1 MGFQLDIGELTNT
14 INEYE
19 NFIKIL
25 SEQKENINKA
35 VKELTDLGWS
45 GEAKDQFEQNHIK
58 KQEFYTKLEEDI
70 KYMKSALEND
80 EKPKAVQLKKRSEDF
95 ENCIKRSEGG
105 AAFTSDDTGVISLQY
120 GGQFLINNNVNEC
133 TNDYYRKMNGRFEE
147 ILRLVN
153 SLTFTSFPIKGDV
166 MNAENSLRN
175 QTTSLTEF
183 DNSFDAYCSGVR
195 AIEDNICS
203 VFGKISGVTE
213 GISKFRGVSV
223 ISEDG
228 QVDKNKVKQL
238 MLKNPGELTA
248 EEKEMLE
255 YAKIVLGEDEYKKV
269 KEIVATYSGPTVREA
284 AYMATDVY
292 KNIKD
297 GPVPK
302 DKQDKLING
311 WTRIYMKASQESLV
325 IGVYQRKKGNGMIE
339 YAVVNKGTS
348 SWSLFPDGDGDD
360 NLLQLFGESHDMKN
374 SINFAINFINN
385 HPDESITFIGHSK
398 GGAESAANAV
408 VTNRNCILFNPATV
422 NLDAYRLGEKRKK
435 YSAKMHAYIVDG
447 EILHGIEKGFSKPI
461 GKVTYLPCQTKEA
474 VQDKCSIKDS
484 PGISNVRHSI
494 GNKIKNIVGEDTYS
508 ELKSARNKIKNILD
522 DDIYTDVKNGIN
534 NHLMDQVKTAIEEK
548 EIGDNN
554 GVE

>member
-1 MGFQLDIGELTNT
+1 MDFQLDISELTNT

-35 VKELTDLGWS
+35 VKELTDLGWL

-95 ENCIKRSEGG
+95 ENCIKRSGGG
-105 AAFTSDDTGVISLQY
+105 AAFTSDDTGIISLQY
-120 GGQFLINNNVNEC
+120 GGQFLINNNVCEC
-133 TNDYYRKMNGRFEE
+133 TNDYYRRMNAKFEE

-153 SLTFTSFPIKGDV
+153 SLAFTSFPIKGDV
-166 MNAENSLRN
+166 INAENLLRN

-195 AIEDNICS
+195 AMEDNICS

-223 ISEDG
+223 ISENG

-238 MLKNPGELTA
+238 MLKNPGELTS
-248 EEKEMLE
+248 EEKEMLA
-255 YAKIVLGEDEYKKV
+255 YAKIVLGEDEYKKI
-269 KEIVATYSGPTVREA
+269 KEIVATYSGPTVKEA
-284 AYMATDVY
+284 AYMAADVY
-292 KNIKD
+292 ENICD
-297 GPVPK
+297 GKVENPT
-302 DKQDKLING
+302 DLING
-311 WTRIYMKASQESLV
+311 WQRISIKKDAGMV
-325 IGVYQRKKGNGMIE
+325 IGIYQRKKEDGKIE

-348 SWSLFPDGDGDD
+348 SWSPLPEGDLDD
-360 NLLQLFGESHDMKN
+360 NLLQLFGLSLDMKK
-374 SINFAINFINN
+374 SIKYAEKFVKDHRGA
-385 HPDESITFIGHSK
+385 DITFIGHSK

-408 VTNRNCILFNPATV
+408 ATNSNCIVFNPATV
-422 NLDAYRLGEKRKK
+422 NLHAYGLGEKEKE
-435 YSAKMHAYIVDG
+435 YSAKMHVYIVDG
-447 EILHGIEKGFSKPI
+447 EILHGIEKNFSKPI
-461 GKVTYLPCQTKEA
+461 GKVTYLPCQTKES
-474 VQDKCSIKDS
+474 VQDKCSIQNS
-484 PGISNVRHSI
+484 PDIANVRHSI
-494 GNKIKNIVGEDTYS
+494 GNKIKNIVGEDTYTD
-508 ELKSARNKIKNILD
+508 LKNIRNKIKNILD
-522 DDIYTDVKNGIN
+522 DDIYTDVENGID

-548 EIGDNN
+548 GIGENN